1 MRIATNTI
9 SDNIINQIDSL
20 STQQATLQGEVSTGQ
35 RITEPE
41 DDPSGVNTA
50 LSLESQIRATTQYST
65 NATNALT
72 VSQASYAGL
81 TSLKSISDSAGEM
94 ATLGTGTLGTTAM
107 SSYATQT
114 NELIEQAVQAAN
126 TQYNGEYL
134 FAGTATTTPPITVT
148 RDSAGDITAVSYAGN
163 TSSAETPLS
172 STTSVTPLTD
182 GTTNQGIASFITN
195 LISLRDALNNGDTT
209 AVAAT
214 QTGLTD
220 SENTIVSAIATN
232 GGMQSRIE
240 AAQTEDTSEATNLQT
255 SMSADVSADLPTT
268 VTKLDQAQTAYSAA
282 LQSAVSTMQL
292 SILNYLK

>member
-50 LSLESQIRATTQYST
+50 LSLESQIRAVTQYNT

-72 VSQASYAGL
+72 VTQASYAGL

-148 RDSAGDITAVSYAGN
+148 RDSSGDITAVTYAGN

-182 GTTNQGIASFITN
+182 GTTNQGVATFITN

-214 QTGLTD
+214 QAGLTD
-220 SENTIVSAIATN
+220 GENTIVSAIATN

-240 AAQTEDTSEATNLQT
+240 AAQTEDTSETTNLQT

>member
-9 SDNIINQIDSL
+9 SDNIINQIDTL

-50 LSLESQIRATTQYST
+50 LSLESQIRAVAQYGT
-65 NATNALT
+65 NATTALT
-72 VSQASYAGL
+72 MTQASYSGL
-81 TSLKSISDSAGEM
+81 TSLKSVSDSAGEM
-94 ATLGTGTLGTTAM
+94 ATLGTGTLGTDAM
-107 SSYATQT
+107 TSYGTQT

-126 TQYNGEYL
+126 TQYNGQYL
-134 FAGTATTTPPITVT
+134 FAGTATNTPPFTVT
-148 RDSAGDITAVSYAGN
+148 RDAAGDITSVTYAGN
-163 TSSAETPLS
+163 SSSAQTPLS

-182 GTTNQGIASFITN
+182 GTTNAGVATFITN
-195 LISLRDALNNGDTT
+195 LISLRDALNSGDTT

-214 QTGLTD
+214 QAGLTAG
-220 SENTIVSAIATN
+220 ENTIVGAIATN

-240 AAQTEDTSEATNLQT
+240 AAQTEDTSESTNLQT

-292 SILNYLK
+292 SILKYLN